1 MKKKIAK
8 TPLVMQMEATECG
21 AACLTMILSYYRKWV
36 PLEQIRFDCGI
47 SRDGANAKNVVIT
60 ARKYGLEA
68 KGYRYSM
75 ESLLEKAAFPCVIY
89 WNYNHFMVLN
99 GIRRNRA
106 YVNDPSKGNYS
117 MPLSDFERGYSGV
130 CLCFSPGPDFEP
142 GGKPQSVL
150 VFAAKKLGGRK
161 KDMLFLV
168 GTTILTS
175 VLGMLLP
182 GFSRAYVDMIL
193 GSGQPDWLRYFMVL
207 FLFVVLLKFL
217 AQALSLL
224 FSLRINGKLDL
235 IGNSEYMWHVY
246 RLPVSFFDNRVAGDI
261 AQRKEENAEVYKTL
275 VNTLA
280 PLLIK
285 AFLIVVYL
293 VLLIRYNLWLAMA
306 GVLSVALKLWAS
318 WFISNKRINIARVQK
333 RDYGILSAST
343 LTGIHTIETLKASGA
358 EEGYFRKW
366 AGYQAGNNAQNQKYA
381 TYDSYLSL
389 IPEAVGHVCDTIVLG
404 GGILLVLNG
413 SWTLGIISAFQG
425 ILSMFMSPAND
436 FISAIQ
442 TVQEMRTDMERI
454 EDVMN
459 SREDN
464 LEESLNE
471 GEEIRKLSGQISL
484 KDLTF
489 GYSALADPLISGF
502 SLEIKPGS
510 NVAIVGASGSGKSTL
525 TRLITGLYEPWS
537 GSITFDGKP
546 IHQINHYVFTGS
558 VAAVDQEIHLFA
570 GTFAENIRHGN
581 PSLEDYDLIL
591 AARDACI
598 HDEIMMMDYGYQEKL
613 QPGGRNLSG
622 GQRQRI
628 EIAMALARDP
638 AILIM
643 DEATSALDAKTEYE
657 VMKRIHARGITTIII
672 AHRLST
678 IRDSDQIIVLD
689 QGKVVETGTHQELV
703 KKQGYYYR
711 LVKNG

>member
-1 MKKKIAK
+1 MKNKIAK

-21 AACLTMILSYYRKWV
+21 AACLTMILAYYRKWV
-36 PLEQIRFDCGI
+36 PLEQIRFDCGV
-47 SRDGANAKNVVIT
+47 SRDGANAKNVVVT

-68 KGYRYSM
+68 KGYHYSM
-75 ESLLEKAAFPCVIY
+75 QSLLEKAVFPCVIY

-182 GFSRAYVDMIL
+182 GFSRAYVDTIL

-207 FLFVVLLKFL
+207 FLFVVLLKFF

-235 IGNSEYMWHVY
+235 IGNAEYMWHVY

-413 SWTLGIISAFQG
+413 FWTLGIISAFQG

-464 LEESLNE
+464 LEESLDE

-489 GYSALADPLISGF
+489 GYSALAAPLISGF
-502 SLEIKPGS
+502 SLEIRPGS
-510 NVAIVGASGSGKSTL
+510 SIAVVGASGSGKSTL

-570 GTFAENIRHGN
+570 GTFAENIRFGN

-613 QPGGRNLSG
+613 QPDGRNLSG

-628 EIAMALARDP
+628 EIATALARDP